1 MIQNIKEYIL
11 KNLPS
16 QKHCAVYKL
25 VKIEKDHN
33 FDNYFKSSLV
43 FSGRGNWE
51 KEFCVPYYLVLSYI
65 KKEFT
70 DEDKLSLL

>member
-33 FDNYFKSSLV
+33 FDNCFRFSLILNLHGDLRKIYRI
-43 FSGRGNWE
+43 S
-51 KEFCVPYYLVLSYI
+51 YYLISNYVQ
-65 KKEFT
+65 KEFT